1 MRPDCSLFALGRIA
15 GPVSSM
21 SVDGAFLN
29 EHDDRVLRDRS
40 RGNPFWFWPVLLG
53 VVVFG
58 VLVRVA
64 FAISIWSRGLT
75 ADGHFF
81 HVSAAFIA
89 SGKGYETLS
98 GDPTANH
105 PPVFSLILAF
115 FDFLGLHT
123 IGEQRIAVSIVTGAG
138 VLLLGLVGREV
149 AGPTVGLVG
158 AAIAA
163 VNPNWFQSSGIL
175 MSESV
180 YLIVIPGILLVALGC
195 IRRPVVWRFGCLGL
209 LIAIAI
215 LIRSEAIDFTLLLG
229 IPVVLIASGGW
240 RRRLQTG
247 IVLVVGLLLV
257 LTPWLV
263 RNAIQLGGASLST
276 NGGVTLAGSYCP
288 AALNPN
294 DSSYGS
300 FDTACAIDEYIFLIK
315 HTRPPDGAK
324 AYTELT
330 LNRAATSQAE
340 TFALDHL
347 NDMPGLIVARELSV
361 WGFGKQD
368 FQLSLATAEGR
379 IPSYERAGRIVYWV
393 LLPFVILGMAVL
405 FRLSWKRFV
414 VVAAPLVVVALNSA
428 MFYGSTRMR
437 TAAEP
442 SLAVLAAVG
451 VVAAVSFVVD
461 HRHQLSHGPR

>member
-1 MRPDCSLFALGRIA
+1 M
-15 GPVSSM
+15 
-21 SVDGAFLN
+21 
-29 EHDDRVLRDRS
+29 
-40 RGNPFWFWPVLLG
+40 
-53 VVVFG
+53 
-58 VLVRVA
+58 VRVA

-75 ADGHFF
+75 ADAHFF
-81 HVSAAFIA
+81 HVSAAFLA

-105 PPVFSLILAF
+105 PPVFSLILAL
-115 FDFLGLHT
+115 FDLLGLHS
-123 IGEQRIAVSIVTGAG
+123 IGEQRIAVSIATGAG

-158 AAIAA
+158 AGIAA

-180 YLIVIPGILLVALGC
+180 YLIVVPGILLVALGC
-195 IRRPVVWRFGCLGL
+195 IKRPAVWRFGILGL
-209 LIAIAI
+209 LIAIAV
-215 LIRSEAIDFTLLLG
+215 LIRSEAIDFTVLLG
-229 IPVVLIASGGW
+229 VPVLLIATEGW
-240 RRRLQTG
+240 RRRFQTG
-247 IVLVVGLLLV
+247 IALVVGLLLV

-263 RNAIQLGGASLST
+263 RNEIQLGGASLST

-288 AALNPN
+288 ATLNPN
-294 DSSYGS
+294 NSDYGS
-300 FDTACAIDEYIFLIK
+300 FNTGCAVGEYIFLIK
-315 HTRPPDGAK
+315 HTRPAGGAK

-330 LNRAATSQAE
+330 LNQAATSRAE
-340 TFALDHL
+340 TFALGHL

-361 WGFGKQD
+361 WGFGNQD

-405 FRLSWKRFV
+405 VRLSWKRFL
-414 VVAAPLVVVALNSA
+414 VVAAPLVVVGLNSA
-428 MFYGSTRMR
+428 IFYGSTRMR

-442 SLAVLAAVG
+442 SLAILAAVG
-451 VVAAVSFVVD
+451 LVAAVSFVVG
-461 HRHQLSHGPR
+461 HRHQRSRAGA